1 MNSHLSGPIL
11 NSIDRSNF
19 KNPALLPPWGKVGMG
34 VLKREII
41 ISAREISYQYCFAI
55 IIRKYLFL
63 KSCPNYY
70 IPDEMIFHR
79 ALKYLN
85 YTLLSKHRK
94 GHGIHSPFVF
104 DLINRVFRNK
114 IDPNIVI
121 TIEKIRRKLIADKRI
136 ISFLDLGSGSAAGPG
151 LPGERSARISDIAYK
166 SPVTPKYGAFLAK
179 MAKEFGD
186 PLIIELGTSFGIST
200 LYMAAACKDVKVIT
214 VEGSAE
220 IAQIARQNF
229 NEAGIKNITLIES
242 SFDGIIENFTNEMK
256 PGLVFIDGNHR
267 KEPVMHYF
275 NKIAEISGSGTVV
288 IIDDI
293 NYSREMEE
301 AWKEI
306 KLHNRVS
313 VTVDIFRMGICFFR
327 EGINPNNYVI
337 RY

>member
-1 MNSHLSGPIL
+1 
-11 NSIDRSNF
+11 
-19 KNPALLPPWGKVGMG
+19 
-34 VLKREII
+34 
-41 ISAREISYQYCFAI
+41 
-55 IIRKYLFL
+55 
-63 KSCPNYY
+63 
-70 IPDEMIFHR
+70 MIFRR

-85 YTLLSKHRK
+85 YKLLSKHRE

-104 DLINRVFRNK
+104 DLINRVLRNN
-114 IDPNIVI
+114 IDADIVN

-136 ISFLDLGSGSAAGPG
+136 ISFLDLGSGSDK
-151 LPGERSARISDIAYK
+151 RSRKPEKRSVGISEIASR

-200 LYMAAACKDVKVIT
+200 MYMAAACKNVKILT
-214 VEGSAE
+214 IEGSSE

-229 NEAGIKNITLIES
+229 IEAGLKNISLIEG
-242 SFDGIIENFTNEMK
+242 SFEEIISDFTDDMK
-256 PGLVFIDGNHR
+256 PGMVFIDGNHR
-267 KEPVMHYF
+267 KKPVIQYF
-275 NKIAEISGSGTVV
+275 NKIADISGRGTVV

-293 NYSREMEE
+293 NYSSEMEE

-306 KLHNRVS
+306 KLHEKVS
-313 VTVDIFRMGICFFR
+313 VTIDIFRMGICFFR